1 MYNFNMLKKN
11 LKFKYR
17 RKHHFGPSPYILGLQ
32 LIWSLHFGSNQFG
45 PCYIH
50 LAINLVVTVKSLRE
64 NAYVANGMLCW
75 HT

>member
-17 RKHHFGPSPYILGLQ
+17 RKHHFGPYIFESQ

>member
-17 RKHHFGPSPYILGLQ
+17 RKHHFGPYIFESQ

-64 NAYVANGMLCW
+64 NAYVAIGMLCW